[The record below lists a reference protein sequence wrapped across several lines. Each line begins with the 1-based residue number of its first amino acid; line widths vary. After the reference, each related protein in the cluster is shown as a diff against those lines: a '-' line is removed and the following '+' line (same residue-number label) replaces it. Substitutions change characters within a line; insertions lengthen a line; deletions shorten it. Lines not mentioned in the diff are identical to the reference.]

1 MAIPRLIPLFVA
13 ILLLC
18 APPAFAEDPTAADT
32 QASGDEW
39 GGGDWGEEE
48 EDKQSPISGFIE
60 IAYGARTQSNRWVD
74 RNDTLNEA
82 RLRLEYSDYFG
93 QLYLGYKGDFTIDDL
108 AWDDPFIDT
117 KTREALVRFSPSEN
131 TDLYLGRQILTWG
144 TGDLL
149 FLNDLFPKDWVSFFA
164 GREMEYLKAPS
175 DAIKLSYFNK
185 VANLDLVWTPEFDAD
200 TFINGERFSYFSP
213 LANEIVSAPPRL
225 STEQPGSQL
234 DDGELALRLYKNI
247 NGYEYALYG
256 YHGFFKTPVAFNP
269 KNGLNYFP
277 KLSSLGASVR
287 GTVQG
292 GIGNMEVAWYQSRD
306 DSDGSDPFI
315 PNSQLRFLTGFE
327 RELVSR
333 LTLGLQYYVEWTQ
346 DYRALKKYSPLPDKE
361 PEEYRQLITTRL
373 NYRAYQDK
381 LTLSLFV
388 FYSPTDDDYFAMPKV
403 SYRLSDTWSGEV
415 GMNLFGG
422 HDDYTFFGPFEEN
435 SNFFAR
441 LRYSF

>member
-1 MAIPRLIPLFVA
+1 MTLLRFALQLIATAV
-13 ILLLC
+13 LC
-18 APPAFAEDPTAADT
+18 TPPVFA
-32 QASGDEW
+32 DEW
-39 GGGDWGEEE
+39 ESGEWGEEE
-48 EDKQSPISGFIE
+48 DRQLPIHGFIE
-60 IAYGARTQSNRWVD
+60 LAYGTHTQSNPWVD

-82 RLRLEYSDYFG
+82 RLRLEFSDYFG
-93 QLYLGYKGDFTIDDL
+93 QLYVGYKGDFTIDDL
-108 AWDDPFIDT
+108 TWDGPFIDT

-213 LANEIVSAPPRL
+213 LANQIVAAPPRL
-225 STEQPGSQL
+225 STEQPGSRL

-256 YHGFFKTPVAFNP
+256 YHGFFKSPVAFNP

-292 GIGNMEVAWYQSRD
+292 GIGNMEVSWYQSRD

-333 LTLGLQYYVEWTQ
+333 LTLGLQYYLEWTQ
-346 DYRALKKYSPLPDKE
+346 DYRALKKHSPLPDKE

-403 SYRLSDTWSGEV
+403 SYRLSDTWSGEM

-422 HDDYTFFGPFEEN
+422 RDDYTFFGQFEEN

>member
-1 MAIPRLIPLFVA
+1 MAIPRLILLFVA
-13 ILLLC
+13 SLLLC
-18 APPAFAEDPTAADT
+18 APPAFAEDPAADT
-32 QASGDEW
+32 QASSDEW

-60 IAYGARTQSNRWVD
+60 IAYGARTQSNPWVD

-93 QLYLGYKGDFTIDDL
+93 QLYVGYKGDFTIDDL

-213 LANEIVSAPPRL
+213 LANQIVAAPPRL
-225 STEQPGSQL
+225 STEQPGSRL

-292 GIGNMEVAWYQSRD
+292 GIGNMEVSWYQSRD

-333 LTLGLQYYVEWTQ
+333 LTLGLQYYLEWTQ
-346 DYRALKKYSPLPDKE
+346 DYPALKKHSPLPDQE

-403 SYRLSDTWSGEV
+403 SYRLSDTWSGEM

-422 HDDYTFFGPFEEN
+422 RDDYTFFGQFEEN